1 MHPKRPQDDFSA
13 EIEAHIR
20 LEADRFRERGMTEE
34 QAIAAARR
42 SFGNVTASRER
53 FYESRRWLW
62 CDWLK
67 QDVRLGLRLLAK
79 TPGWT
84 AVAVVTV
91 ALGIGAVTA
100 IFSVVDTVLLRPLP
114 FAHPGQLY
122 NVTEG
127 TTRLGDLAMA
137 PDYFILRE
145 IVHSD
150 SNSAIAEMG
159 AYDSA
164 GVNWTGADRSE
175 RWVAGQTT
183 ASFFTAL
190 EVQPLYGRTFLPEE
204 DRPGAERVALLSYA
218 LWKRR
223 FGGDPS
229 IVGQRIRLDRQAA
242 LVIGIMPRWF
252 DFPQGSDLWIPI
264 ALDEA
269 QQRAYKATRI
279 VNMLARAKPSSTV
292 VAVNRELQHRTQAII
307 SEYKQHGLLPHDGLS
322 AQPLQE
328 RLTGNMRP
336 ALLVF
341 SGAVALMLLIVCF
354 TVANLMLARATVRRR
369 EIAVRVALGAPRR
382 RIVSQLLTES
392 LLVSLAGGGLGLAL
406 AEGALAALNAMRQ
419 VALQGL
425 PEIFLDWT
433 TAAFSLIVTILTGL
447 TFGLAPS
454 LGSLGFGVRGALQDE
469 SRSVSTGTMVRR
481 IRRALVVAQLGL
493 SLTLLIGA
501 GLLAKSFYQ
510 LRNTDPGYRPE
521 NVLTARV
528 NLAGPGYATVG
539 RQKEFIADLLQR
551 IGKLPGVEAAGI
563 GGIPPG
569 LAGNYGLFAIQSQPE
584 PASGQ
589 EPFAAQ
595 VDVSPDY
602 FHVLNVPLLE
612 GRPLSAADSSGALL
626 VVVANEAFARKYF
639 PGESALGHRVS
650 TLQLDPRDPGWA
662 EIVGVVGNMRDRG
675 LDQDVTPALYR
686 PYMQEPLPLLARAN
700 LLVRASHDPVAIL
713 PTIEK
718 LVAAMD
724 RDQPV
729 YDARTMERRL
739 ADSLGSRRF
748 NAALTA
754 AFALIA
760 GFLACIGVYGVMS
773 YLVALRTS
781 EIGIRLALGARPE
794 QVLGLILREGS
805 NMALIGVIIGLAGA
819 FALSRYLRALL
830 YGVSTHDPTTFVA
843 VTLTLFAAVVAAC
856 AIPGRRAANVDPAIA
871 LRHE

>member
-13 EIEAHIR
+13 EIDAHIR
-20 LEADRFRERGMTEE
+20 LEADRLRERGMTEE
-34 QAIAAARR
+34 QAVAAARR
-42 SFGNVTASRER
+42 SFGNLTASHEQ

-62 CDWLK
+62 FDWLK
-67 QDVRLGLRLLAK
+67 QDLRLGLRLLMK

-84 AVAVVTV
+84 AVAAVTV

-114 FAHPGQLY
+114 FPHPTQLFS
-122 NVTEG
+122 VTEG
-127 TTRLGDLAMA
+127 TTRFGELGMA
-137 PDYFILRE
+137 PDYFILHE
-145 IVHSD
+145 IVHGD
-150 SNSAIAEMG
+150 SNSTIAEMG

-164 GVNWTGADRSE
+164 GMNWTGADRSE

-190 EVQPLYGRTFLPEE
+190 EAQPLYGRTFLPEE
-204 DRPGAERVALLSYA
+204 DQPGAEKVALLSYA
-218 LWKRR
+218 LWQRR

-229 IVGQRIRLDRQAA
+229 IVGQRIRLNREAA

-269 QQRAYKATRI
+269 QQRAYKTTRI
-279 VNMLARAKPSSTV
+279 VNMIARVKPSSTV
-292 VAVNRELQHRTQAII
+292 AAVNRELQQRTQTII
-307 SEYKQHGLLPHDGLS
+307 SEYKQHGLQPHDGIS
-322 AQPLQE
+322 ARPLQD
-328 RLTGNMRP
+328 RLTGNLRP

-382 RIVSQLLTES
+382 RIVGQLLTES

-406 AEGALAALNAMRQ
+406 AEGGLAVLNAMRQ
-419 VALQGL
+419 AALQGL
-425 PEIFLDWT
+425 PEVFLDWT
-433 TAAFSLIVTILTGL
+433 TAAFGLIVTILAGL

-454 LGSLGFGVRGALQDE
+454 LGSLGFGVRDALQGE
-469 SRSVSTGTMVRR
+469 SRSVSSGTVVRR
-481 IRRALVVAQLGL
+481 IRQALVVAQLSL

-528 NLAGPGYATVG
+528 TLAGPGYATVG
-539 RQKEFIADLLQR
+539 RQKEFIADLLER

-569 LAGNYGLFAIQSQPE
+569 LAGNYGLVWIQGQPE
-584 PASGQ
+584 PALGQ
-589 EPFAAQ
+589 EPVAAQ
-595 VDVSPDY
+595 LDVSPDY

-612 GRPLSAADSSGALL
+612 GRPLSAADSSGAPL

-650 TLQLDPRDPGWA
+650 TINADPFDRGWA
-662 EIVGVVGNMRDRG
+662 EIVGVVGNMRDQG
-675 LDQDVTPALYR
+675 LDHDVTPALYR
-686 PYMQEPLPLLARAN
+686 PYLQEPLPSLARAN
-700 LLVRASHDPVAIL
+700 LLVRASQDPVAML

-718 LVAAMD
+718 LIAAMD

-739 ADSLGSRRF
+739 TDSLGSRRF
-748 NAALTA
+748 NAALTG

-760 GFLACIGVYGVMS
+760 AFLACIGVYGVMS

-781 EIGIRLALGARPE
+781 EIGIRLALGARRE
-794 QVLGLILREGS
+794 QVLALILREGS
-805 NMALIGVIIGLAGA
+805 SIALIGVVIGLAGA
-819 FALSRYLRALL
+819 LALSRYLRALL
-830 YGVSTHDPTTFVA
+830 YGVSTHDPATFVA
-843 VTLTLFAAVVAAC
+843 VALALFAAVVAAC